1 MMVLYAVTAGLLFGS
16 GLYGVLVRPGLI
28 QRLLAINIMASSIFL
43 YLVVLAA
50 GAGGPTADPVP
61 QAMVLTGIVVA
72 VSVTAFALGL
82 VRWFRSETG
91 AASLETDARRQRDD

>member
-1 MMVLYAVTAGLLFGS
+1 MTVLYAVTAGLLFGA
-16 GLYGVLVRPGLI
+16 GLYGVLARPGLI
-28 QRLLAINIMASSIFL
+28 QRLLALNVMASSIFL

-50 GAGGPTADPVP
+50 GDGSAAADPVP

-91 AASLETDARRQRDD
+91 AASLESDALRRDDD